1 MDVLSVLRRAARN
14 LISRSAVMNN
24 DILLVDDEPNVL
36 AAVKRALF
44 DESLEIVTATSA
56 EEALGIM
63 SKHDFK
69 VVISDERMTGMQG
82 AEFLALV
89 RERYP
94 HTIRIMLTGHATL
107 EAAMKA
113 VNEGE
118 IYRFFSKPWNDNELL
133 FAMRSAI
140 EKYDMEGENRRL
152 LATVKTQARELRTLE
167 KYYPGISE
175 VERDQSGSLVLP
187 ELSESEMR
195 DLFTECEQRYGVKL
209 TGS

>member
-1 MDVLSVLRRAARN
+1 
-14 LISRSAVMNN
+14 MNN

-140 EKYDMEGENRRL
+140 EKYDLEGENRRL

-187 ELSESEMR
+187 ELSDTEMR
-195 DLFTECEQRYGVKL
+195 ALFAECEQRYGVKL